1 MNTEQQFKEII
12 MKKYVAVV
20 KNKNNYVV
28 VSSSNNFD
36 DILETCETL
45 SKECNTLFRGQMISE
60 KMAQLD
66 HQYNGAS
73 SQAICMKKLV
83 A

>member
-1 MNTEQQFKEII
+1 ME
-12 MKKYVAVV
+12 KYVAVI
-20 KNKNNYVV
+20 KNKSAYTVLA
-28 VSSSNNFD
+28 SSDSFD

-45 SKECNTLFRGQMISE
+45 SKKHDTLFRGQMISE

-66 HQYNGAS
+66 HLYNGAS

>member
-1 MNTEQQFKEII
+1 MN
-12 MKKYVAVV
+12 KYVAVV
-20 KNKNNYVV
+20 KNKNKYTVI
-28 VSSSNNFD
+28 SSSDSFD
-36 DILETCETL
+36 DILEKCETL
-45 SKECNTLFRGQMISE
+45 SKKHKTLFRGQMISE

-73 SQAICMKKLV
+73 GQAICMKKLV